1 MPKKIIHNPN
11 RDYEKL
17 DPNYVMMISSMF
29 LNTILGIFET
39 MRTKRLSIT
48 MLIAVLTLSLALPT
62 AAIASPNENAN
73 NNALDNS
80 KFEIPKNAVQIAP
93 GIYSLGTAQVDGKT
107 VEGIMALHHRDG
119 HTGGPGGGE
128 DTTSS
133 CFSYI
138 GGRAVPWTSV
148 EPWVV
153 NPTNSFG
160 ISDNDVKTILSDSI
174 QKWEDE
180 SSSDIL
186 GDGTIVNTPLAADTA
201 SPDGVN
207 EVYFGNIVDENV
219 IAVTIVW
226 GVFNGP
232 PFAKALTEWDQ
243 IYDSDGDWNWATNED
258 LNSMDFENVA
268 THELGHSVGMGHA
281 GDTCEEETM
290 FWATSNGDISRR
302 SLHTG
307 DIAGIQQLY

>member
-1 MPKKIIHNPN
+1 
-11 RDYEKL
+11 
-17 DPNYVMMISSMF
+17 MMISYKF
-29 LNTILGIFET
+29 LKVIFSSFEA
-39 MRTKRLSIT
+39 MRKRGFPIIV
-48 MLIAVLTLSLALPT
+48 LIAVLTISLAIPP
-62 AAIASPNENAN
+62 AVIASPNENAN
-73 NNALDNS
+73 DKALDNS

-128 DTTSS
+128 ETTNS

-148 EPWVV
+148 EPWEV
-153 NPTNSFG
+153 NPTNDYG
-160 ISDNDVKTILSDSI
+160 ISDIAVKTILSQSI
-174 QKWEDE
+174 DKWENE

-186 GDGTIVNTPLAADTA
+186 GDGTIVNTPLIADTI
-201 SPDGVN
+201 SPDDLN
-207 EVYFGNIVDENV
+207 EVYFADITDENV

-232 PFAKALTEWDQ
+232 PFARGLVEWDQ
-243 IYDSDGDWNWATNED
+243 VYDHDDDWTWATNGD
-258 LNSMDFENVA
+258 ANSMDFENVA

-290 FWATSNGDISRR
+290 FWATWNGDISRR
-302 SLHTG
+302 TLHTG